1 MAVTID
7 GTTGVSLVQDGV
19 ITDASLPAGSVLQVV
34 QGTTTSD
41 TTVSSTTYTDTT
53 LTASITPSSTSSKI
67 LVVVSQSTYASRASG
82 SARIEFKLLKDSTS
96 LQTFNYAS
104 SVVTGASNT
113 EMGNIIALSYLDSP
127 ATTSSVTYKTQG
139 RVSTTNNGQEAR
151 FQVSSSPSTI
161 TLMEIAG

>member
-1 MAVTID
+1 MSKIFVDELAGIANANTVAIP
-7 GTTGVSLVQDGV
+7 GHV
-19 ITDASLPAGSVLQVV
+19 IQVV
-34 QGTTTSD
+34 QGTTTTD
-41 TTVSSTTYTDTT
+41 TTVSATTYTDTT

-67 LVVVSQSTYASRASG
+67 LVVVSQSTYASRSAG
-82 SARIEFKLLKDSTS
+82 SARIQFKLLRDSTS
-96 LQTFNYAS
+96 LQTFSYAS
-104 SVVTGASNT
+104 SVVTGASST

-139 RVSTTNNGQEAR
+139 RPSTTNNSEEAR